1 MSNAV
6 RKKVLSTPDS
16 LTRLTIF
23 LAQNIGGDSQA
34 AFENIENIQCQN
46 GFICQPH
53 NNPSPEPYVK
63 NYFVSGSEALEP
75 IWRCIKFQ
83 RRADKGYDAYAPIDS
98 RVKLKITGLHL
109 P

>member
-1 MSNAV
+1 MI
-6 RKKVLSTPDS
+6 STPDN
-16 LTRLTIF
+16 LTLLTIY
-23 LAQNIGGDSQA
+23 LVQNIGGDSQA

-63 NYFVSGSEALEP
+63 NYFVSGPEALEP

-83 RRADKGYDAYAPIDS
+83 RRTDIAYDAYAPIDS
-98 RVKLKITGLHL
+98 RVKLKITWLHL

>member
-23 LAQNIGGDSQA
+23 LAQNIGGDSRA

-46 GFICQPH
+46 GFICQSH
-53 NNPSPEPYVK
+53 NNPSPEPCVK
-63 NYFVSGSEALEP
+63 NYFVSGPEGLGP
-75 IWRCIKFQ
+75 ISRCLQFQ
-83 RRADKGYDAYAPIDS
+83 RLTDISYAGALRRIA
-98 RVKLKITGLHL
+98 R
-109 P
+109 

>member
-1 MSNAV
+1 
-6 RKKVLSTPDS
+6 
-16 LTRLTIF
+16 
-23 LAQNIGGDSQA
+23 
-34 AFENIENIQCQN
+34 
-46 GFICQPH
+46 
-53 NNPSPEPYVK
+53 VK
-63 NYFVSGSEALEP
+63 NYFVSGPEALEP